1 MKEKYDC
8 KWSCRDPVV
17 SGMERMSQCLPPSP
31 PTLFIRVS
39 IVGFQGGKSFPRI
52 HLVGPNKKKCEGLT
66 PFRPPMGADLLP
78 FRPPI
83 GGDLGEVTPFCISAG
98 KLGELIPFRPPIG
111 GDLGEFTPFCHRR
124 GKLGE
129 LIP

>member
-17 SGMERMSQCLPPSP
+17 SGMERMSQCLTPSP

-39 IVGFQGGKSFPRI
+39 KVGFQGGKSFPRI

-66 PFRPPMGADLLP
+66 PFRPPIGAGLTPFRPQIGADLLP
-78 FRPPI
+78 FHPPI
-83 GGDLGEVTPFCISAG
+83 GADL
-98 KLGELIPFRPPIG
+98 LPFRPPIG

-124 GKLGE
+124 
-129 LIP
+129 